1 MAIKKLVLSLVAAFA
16 CLFAVGDEQAQGA
29 ASAADSIPLKV
40 LMIGNSFS
48 ISCLRHLPPVAEANG
63 HKLDL
68 ASLYIGGCS
77 LERHWQNVEAVK
89 TNATVKPYRF
99 DRITE
104 GKRVV
109 EKGKANIPDV
119 LTMDKWDVVTVQ
131 QCSHKSWDKASYHPW
146 GDNLVAKI
154 RELAPQA
161 KILVQET
168 WSYPPWDKRLKKF
181 GFDQVEMCARLHDAY
196 DAFAGKYG
204 FGIIPVGTAAEICA
218 DRNSLFTKPDFHF
231 NHGEGEYLQA
241 LVWDLSLFGPKLSG
255 PCAYRPEGMSAER
268 AEELDAAAHLA
279 FERESVKSACA
290 DRVFRDARPTRGNTN
305 ILKLQPIDD
314 ASWLWIPGAAAK
326 AGGKTD
332 FWEGERNGK
341 PVEGAVTF
349 LKFRNEFEVAEGDG
363 TLVLDVSADERFYL
377 TLDGRFLARGPN
389 RATVE
394 NWQYQTYVVTGLE
407 PGRHVVEA
415 VVWTLGDYGPLAQLS
430 HRGGFVLKANGA
442 YDAKLTTGKGA
453 WKVGRLPG
461 IRAIGKDKDAGAWGT
476 GSQFEIVG
484 AGPYSGE
491 PTEWTKPEVVRGG
504 AGRAG
509 SMTWG
514 GRTGGWMLF
523 PSQLPDQTDQDVQKI
538 CPGGVKAVAKGV
550 EFRGRHVYT
559 EDEEKETLDLSK
571 PFTVPANT
579 KMQIAWDMEGYYC
592 VYPEVTLS
600 GGKGAKFA
608 ICFAEAAKRGDN
620 NLKTSEPGSR
630 GKIVGRYLPAFGD
643 TFVSD
648 GRKGAA
654 FSSPWFRC
662 GKWVRIDIET
672 KDEPLDVDSI
682 VVVESRYPVE
692 LRSTFATPDDP
703 SLEGIRRISA
713 RTMQMCCHEML
724 FDCPYYEQQMYPGDT
739 RVQLNVLSAMSRD
752 DRMIKRAIELYDLGT
767 RDDGMCPFN
776 WPTRGLQEGG
786 SYTLCYL
793 RMYGDYVMNHADRE
807 WLRARLPG
815 LRKSMA
821 GMEYYENKEGLLENL
836 PGWNFMDWVVGWDG
850 DGTAKGCRAGEGVN
864 AELNLYWILAMRS
877 AAVTE
882 RALGNE
888 LQAKYWDEKRAL
900 LANKVVE
907 KFWSDERGLLAD
919 TPAKKNFSE
928 HAQCLALIGD
938 VLPKDKAETAFR
950 HLVEDA
956 DLRRCTVYF
965 SFYLFETYFKF
976 GRGDLFLKRL
986 DLWRDYIKKGLTT
999 TQEAP
1004 DSGKNGQH
1012 ESRSDCHAWG
1022 AHPIWFM
1029 QTGLAGIKSDA
1040 PFFEKVRVAPC
1051 PGGLKSLKATHPHPK
1066 GWIRVDLSFEGGK
1079 AAGTVETP
1087 VPGVFA
1093 FGGEE
1098 KKLEKGMNRL

>member
-550 EFRGRHVYT
+550 EFR
-559 EDEEKETLDLSK
+559 
-571 PFTVPANT
+571 
-579 KMQIAWDMEGYYC
+579 
-592 VYPEVTLS
+592 VTCRS
-600 GGKGAKFA
+600 RSPSRRTRR
-608 ICFAEAAKRGDN
+608 CR
-620 NLKTSEPGSR
+620 SR
-630 GKIVGRYLPAFGD
+630 G
-643 TFVSD
+643 T
-648 GRKGAA
+648 
-654 FSSPWFRC
+654 W
-662 GKWVRIDIET
+662 
-672 KDEPLDVDSI
+672 
-682 VVVESRYPVE
+682 
-692 LRSTFATPDDP
+692 
-703 SLEGIRRISA
+703 
-713 RTMQMCCHEML
+713 
-724 FDCPYYEQQMYPGDT
+724 
-739 RVQLNVLSAMSRD
+739 
-752 DRMIKRAIELYDLGT
+752 
-767 RDDGMCPFN
+767 
-776 WPTRGLQEGG
+776 
-786 SYTLCYL
+786 
-793 RMYGDYVMNHADRE
+793 
-807 WLRARLPG
+807 
-815 LRKSMA
+815 
-821 GMEYYENKEGLLENL
+821 
-836 PGWNFMDWVVGWDG
+836 
-850 DGTAKGCRAGEGVN
+850 
-864 AELNLYWILAMRS
+864 
-877 AAVTE
+877 
-882 RALGNE
+882 
-888 LQAKYWDEKRAL
+888 
-900 LANKVVE
+900 
-907 KFWSDERGLLAD
+907 
-919 TPAKKNFSE
+919 
-928 HAQCLALIGD
+928 
-938 VLPKDKAETAFR
+938 
-950 HLVEDA
+950 
-956 DLRRCTVYF
+956 
-965 SFYLFETYFKF
+965 
-976 GRGDLFLKRL
+976 
-986 DLWRDYIKKGLTT
+986 
-999 TQEAP
+999 
-1004 DSGKNGQH
+1004 
-1012 ESRSDCHAWG
+1012 
-1022 AHPIWFM
+1022 
-1029 QTGLAGIKSDA
+1029 
-1040 PFFEKVRVAPC
+1040 
-1051 PGGLKSLKATHPHPK
+1051 KATTACIPK
-1066 GWIRVDLSFEGGK
+1066 
-1079 AAGTVETP
+1079 
-1087 VPGVFA
+1087 
-1093 FGGEE
+1093 
-1098 KKLEKGMNRL
+1098 